1 MRISKYI
8 SRSVSL
14 ALLALLPLGMAAQG
28 RKQIAVQQTDS
39 IATLRG
45 VAVGADL
52 VGPIQLLVGSYGQV
66 EGVVRVNLRD
76 KYFPTVELGY
86 GKADANDDA
95 TRLHYKTSAP
105 YGRIGLDFNLMK
117 NKHDDYR
124 LLVGFRYGYTSYKF
138 DVDRPALT
146 DPVWGGEAPYSA
158 HGVKASCGWAEAVF
172 SIDAKIIGPMR
183 MGWSVRYKLRL
194 YHDDGTIGNTWYV
207 PGYGKQ
213 GNSRLGGTFNIT
225 FEI

>member
-39 IATLRG
+39 ITTLRG

-66 EGVVRVNLRD
+66 EGVARVNLRD
-76 KYFPTVELGY
+76 KYFPTVELGC
-86 GKADANDDA
+86 GKADTNDDA

-146 DPVWGGEAPYSA
+146 DPVWGGEALYSA

-194 YHDDGTIGNTWYV
+194 HHDDGTIGNTWYV